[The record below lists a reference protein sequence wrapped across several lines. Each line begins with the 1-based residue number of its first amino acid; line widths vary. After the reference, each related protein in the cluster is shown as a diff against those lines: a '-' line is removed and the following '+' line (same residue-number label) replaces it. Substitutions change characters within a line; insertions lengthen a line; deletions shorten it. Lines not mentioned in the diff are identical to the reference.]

1 MRLRDVIAS
10 ISLAAPLTN
19 CCLREDIWHD
29 RETELPAQ
37 PDAALATLIQQCA
50 EQADCDPLCLHDWD
64 SYAADHYG
72 DYDLRVQ
79 DCKLTIT
86 NGKRVLSYEG
96 LELCIAGRR
105 PCGFR
110 PRARVAGTPVS
121 RSLAAQAEL
130 EAASVR
136 AFADLHA
143 DLVAHRGPRALR
155 RAAIAAAA
163 DEIRHARICARLAHR
178 HGDVIGRAVTSPAP
192 RRTLGELAL
201 DNAVEGCVRESYGAV
216 VAAYQARAA
225 ADPAIRRAMRSI
237 ARDEAKHAELAWRLQ
252 RWLTPKLSASDRRR
266 ADRAARRAR
275 AELRAAAPVDAE
287 LARVVGL
294 PGHPA
299 QRFMLDAVDQLTA
312 Q

>member
-1 MRLRDVIAS
+1 
-10 ISLAAPLTN
+10 SLAAPLTG

-96 LELCIAGRR
+96 LELCVAGRR
-105 PCGFR
+105 PCGYR
-110 PRARVAGTPVS
+110 PRTRVAGTPVG
-121 RSLAAQAEL
+121 RYLAAQAEL

-155 RAAIAAAA
+155 QAAIAAAA
-163 DEIRHARICARLAHR
+163 DEIRHARLCARLAQR
-178 HGDVIGRAVTSPAP
+178 HGGVIGRVVTPQAS
-192 RRTLGELAL
+192 RRTLGEPAL
-201 DNAVEGCVRESYGAV
+201 HNAVEGRGRGTYGAA
-216 VAAYQARAA
+216 VAAY
-225 ADPAIRRAMRSI
+225 
-237 ARDEAKHAELAWRLQ
+237 
-252 RWLTPKLSASDRRR
+252 
-266 ADRAARRAR
+266 
-275 AELRAAAPVDAE
+275 
-287 LARVVGL
+287 
-294 PGHPA
+294 
-299 QRFMLDAVDQLTA
+299 
-312 Q
+312 